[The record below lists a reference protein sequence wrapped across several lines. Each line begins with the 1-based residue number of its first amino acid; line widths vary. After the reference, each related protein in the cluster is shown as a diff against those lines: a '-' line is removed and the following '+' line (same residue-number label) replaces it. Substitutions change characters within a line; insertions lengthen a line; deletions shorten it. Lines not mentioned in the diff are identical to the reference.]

1 MARVSPAAARVA
13 SMEEDAVTVEL
24 ISIEPNNCPLVE
36 ELKLE
41 MHFTSQKALPDAYW
55 QVRYIADQTGKRK
68 IVELGA
74 TEKQSYEV
82 GKHTMMF
89 HVPQVSV
96 EHLSRHLLTNVGL
109 LLAVLYSGEAE
120 VLQVSMVTQVTPAD
134 DGTLIRSVYNPL
146 E

>member
-1 MARVSPAAARVA
+1 
-13 SMEEDAVTVEL
+13 MEEGAVTVQL
-24 ISIEPNNCPLVE
+24 INIEPNNCPLVE

-41 MHFTSQKALPDAYW
+41 MHFTSRKALPDAHW

-68 IVELGA
+68 IIELGA
-74 TEKQSYEV
+74 TEKQSYAV
-82 GKHTMMF
+82 GEHTMTF
-89 HVPQVSV
+89 HVSQISV
-96 EHLSRHLLTNVGL
+96 EHLSRHLLSNVGL
-109 LLAVLYSGEAE
+109 LLAVLHSGEEE